1 MKLNK
6 LTNKQETILTF
17 IKKFIAKNGYPPTVR
32 EIAAAVNL
40 SSPATVHVHL
50 SNLIEKGF
58 IRRNKKNKRILELL
72 IPNEYEQIITDEIN
86 IPLIQN
92 NKKNSS
98 FKILKNSINKYEE
111 VIAFRMDNNHLKN
124 SGIFKDD
131 ILIFVKTNKINDK
144 DIILI
149 KNNDTYFVRNYTINN
164 DNIIGKLIRLYREY

>member
-1 MKLNK
+1 MKHNK
-6 LTNKQETILTF
+6 LTNKQESILTF

-32 EIAAAVNL
+32 EIATAVNL

-92 NKKNSS
+92 NKKNSN
-98 FKILKNSINKYEE
+98 FKILKKEVNKYEE
-111 VIAFRMDNNHLKN
+111 VVAYKMDNNHLKN
-124 SGIFKDD
+124 NGIFKND
-131 ILIFVKTNKINDK
+131 ILIFATTNKINDK
-144 DIILI
+144 DIVLL
-149 KNNDTYFVRNYTINN
+149 KNNDTYFVRNYTINT

>member
-6 LTNKQETILTF
+6 LTNNQETILTF

-72 IPNEYEQIITDEIN
+72 IPNEY
-86 IPLIQN
+86 
-92 NKKNSS
+92 
-98 FKILKNSINKYEE
+98 
-111 VIAFRMDNNHLKN
+111 
-124 SGIFKDD
+124 
-131 ILIFVKTNKINDK
+131 
-144 DIILI
+144 
-149 KNNDTYFVRNYTINN
+149 
-164 DNIIGKLIRLYREY
+164 